1 MADSANKL
9 SDYDI
14 TNTYDLCIRAFR
26 TTRKLLKLN
35 IKLHDESHQPCCK
48 TVEQGD
54 IFLFNHFAR
63 FETFIPQYL
72 IYTETGSYCRSIA
85 SAEFFNDERFAPFLR
100 SIGVVPNTMPDLF
113 PFIAK
118 EILHG
123 RKLVI
128 FPEGGMVKDK
138 RVVDNKGKY
147 GIYSRTSME
156 VRKHHRGAAVI
167 ALAVDAFK
175 TALLRDF
182 STGNYSQVERWA
194 EKLDFED
201 TESLMIKA
209 LKPTTIVPSHITFY
223 PIRVN
228 DNILHQAAKL
238 FNKGINKRF
247 AEELIIEGNL
257 LFKHTDM
264 DIHFSKPLV
273 MGKYWKWWEKM
284 LLPNVVHRFQS
295 IEELFN
301 LTPEAGHWG
310 GRIHSLGMQAKSNLV
325 RDDYMR
331 AMYKSVTI
339 NLSHIAS
346 YLILQYYHQG
356 IKNIDCQEFHKTLYL
371 CIKAI
376 QESNAF
382 LHRSLKNPQEY
393 GAVVEGGSSRLQ
405 QFLDTV
411 QKMELISIVHQP
423 GEEDSYHF
431 HEKLI
436 DKFHF
441 DEVRTENLISVYAN
455 ELAPLKS
462 VIKLLKKTIHNS
474 QSVDKQQIADYRY
487 DDQLLAYEWDKEQY
501 NKPRYEEIN
510 KLQTFT
516 KDGNWF
522 RFLSD
527 KKGAPAVLLIHGFMS
542 TPAEMLSLGE
552 RFKQL
557 EFNVIGVRLKGHG
570 TSPWDLRDRDWK
582 DWAASV
588 KRGYDILTAYSRR
601 IHIIGFSTGG
611 LLALHQAVEN
621 SDERLASVTSVTAP
635 VEFISKQMKFVPLLH
650 HANKLVRWVSSE
662 GLIPFRPND
671 TEHPEVNYAHI
682 PIRALYQLQKL
693 IKQFIENPAP
703 ISCPVTLFQSDQDP
717 VVIPESVDKL
727 YQHIESTHK
736 QIEIIKSQ
744 RHGILYEDIDNT
756 QQKIIDAI
764 LKLETPSQTDKQ
776 IHAKIT

>member
-1 MADSANKL
+1 MANNSNEFD
-9 SDYDI
+9 DYDI

-35 IKLHDESHQPCCK
+35 IKLHDESRLPCRQ
-48 TVEQGD
+48 TIEQGD

-138 RVVDNKGKY
+138 RVVDDKGKY
-147 GIYSRTSME
+147 GVYSRTAME

-182 STGNYSQVERWA
+182 STGNYKQVERWA
-194 EKLDFED
+194 EQLDFAD

-264 DIHFSKPLV
+264 DIRFSSPLI

-301 LTPEAGHWG
+301 LTPASGHWG

-325 RDDYMR
+325 RDDYMQ

-346 YLILQYYHQG
+346 YIILKFYHQG
-356 IKNIDCQEFHKTLYL
+356 IKHIDCDVFHKTLYL

-376 QESNAF
+376 QKETIY

-393 GAVVEGGSSRLQ
+393 GVVIEGGSSRLQ
-405 QFLDTV
+405 QFVDTT
-411 QKMELISIVHQP
+411 QKMELISIIKQP
-423 GEEDSYHF
+423 GEADAYHF
-431 HEKLI
+431 HDKLT
-436 DKFHF
+436 DEFHF
-441 DEVRTENLISVYAN
+441 DEIRTENIISVYAN
-455 ELAPLKS
+455 ELAPLIS
-462 VIKLLKKTIHNS
+462 VTKLLDKTFKTT
-474 QSVDKQQIADYRY
+474 QSVDARQIANFRY
-487 DDQLLAYEWDKEQY
+487 DDQLLAFEWDKKQY
-501 NKPRYEEIN
+501 DKPRYEEIN

-516 KDGNWF
+516 RDANWF
-522 RFLSD
+522 RFLAE
-527 KKGAPAVLLIHGFMS
+527 KENAPAVVLIHGFMA

-552 RFKQL
+552 KFKQL

-588 KRGYDILTAYSRR
+588 KRGYDILKPFSSK

-611 LLALHQAVEN
+611 LLALHQAIEYP
-621 SDERLASVTSVTAP
+621 DDKLASVTSITAP
-635 VEFISKQMKFVPLLH
+635 VEFMSKQMKFVPLLH
-650 HANKLVRWVSSE
+650 QANKLVRWVSSE

-671 TEHPEVNYAHI
+671 SEHPEVNYAHI

-693 IKQFIENPAP
+693 IEHLFANPAP
-703 ISCPVTLFQSDQDP
+703 IQCPVNLLQSDQDP
-717 VVIPESVDKL
+717 VVVHESVNQL
-727 YQHIESTHK
+727 YQLIDSKHK
-736 QIEIIKSQ
+736 HIEIIESQ

-764 LKLETPSQTDKQ
+764 LKLENSFQTTQ
-776 IHAKIT
+776 QTHA